1 MVRFQAFVN
10 CDRPTGF
17 KRVTFSGSHARKPH
31 GLRGQRGHRGRQI
44 RSFGDRGRR
53 QTAGFSPL
61 HKGPHI
67 RLCIARYTIVYTDK
81 VTPKLQSSPTVAG
94 SLLLSA
100 RLKAGLTQ
108 QEFADRLGISQSAVA
123 AYESGRR
130 QPTIPTLMRWLSAT
144 GFDLRLTLVPHE
156 DHDSVLESLER
167 LRSPDEQERWSL
179 YQRRRVQAARE
190 GLEQAR

>member
-1 MVRFQAFVN
+1 M
-10 CDRPTGF
+10 
-17 KRVTFSGSHARKPH
+17 
-31 GLRGQRGHRGRQI
+31 
-44 RSFGDRGRR
+44 
-53 QTAGFSPL
+53 
-61 HKGPHI
+61 
-67 RLCIARYTIVYTDK
+67 
-81 VTPKLQSSPTVAG
+81 PKLQSSPTVAG

-144 GFDLRLTLVPHE
+144 GFDLRMTLVPHE

-167 LRSPDEQERWSL
+167 LRSPEEQERWSL

-190 GLEQAR
+190 RLEQA